1 MVMILRK
8 PTLIYRYNKT
18 QITFI
23 LVKFSL
29 ILKMLEIF
37 CNININSHPVYENCH
52 SVAYLL
58 FFSQTADWRSSRV
71 YPQNVGKN
79 FGSIR
84 CLETEC
90 PENLRANNYARRIL
104 RNFKIKVDLLIFID
118 FADYPLLTNLRLQRI
133 VEHARY

>member
-8 PTLIYRYNKT
+8 PTLIRYNIT

-23 LVKFSL
+23 LVKFSF
-29 ILKMLEIF
+29 IFKMLKIF

-52 SVAYLL
+52 SVAYLQ

-79 FGSIR
+79 FRSIL

-90 PENLRANNYARRIL
+90 PKNLRANNKL
-104 RNFKIKVDLLIFID
+104 M
-118 FADYPLLTNLRLQRI
+118 
-133 VEHARY
+133 